1 MRRDFSRWL
10 RRRKTTI
17 PPAVRVEHTRDG
29 KRLDTYAIDEA
40 IEQLSDLD
48 ASLRDGDEVIARNLE
63 GEALEVFSVEGEGAG
78 NGGGGRIGDRTLE
91 AVARALGDANANA
104 IPQLESVIERLHL
117 EATRREERHQ
127 RELDRKDERI
137 RAVETKLDETTEKL
151 RAASTQALEHDRAR
165 WEREDRASAQ
175 KTDNERMD
183 KCIDKALELAGELK
197 DDFSK
202 RHDFRV
208 FFRQVLEQLDDET
221 HAKIAAQLSGGQLAA
236 IAELAEEP
244 AKKKKHAG
252 QVLAS

>member
-17 PPAVRVEHTRDG
+17 PPAVRVEHCRDG

-40 IEQLSDLD
+40 IEQIGDLD
-48 ASLRDGDEVIARNLE
+48 ASLRDGDEVIARNQE
-63 GEALEVFSVEGEGAG
+63 GEALEVFSVEGEGTG
-78 NGGGGRIGDRTLE
+78 HGGGGRIGDRTLE
-91 AVARALGDANANA
+91 TVARALGDANANA
-104 IPQLESVIERLHL
+104 IPQLESVIERLNV
-117 EATRREERHQ
+117 EASRREERHQ

-137 RAVETKLDETTEKL
+137 RVVETKLDEASEKL
-151 RAASTQALEHDRAR
+151 RAASSQALEYDRAR
-165 WEREDRASAQ
+165 WEREDRSNAL
-175 KTDNERMD
+175 KTNNDRMD

-197 DDFSK
+197 EDFSK
-202 RHDFRV
+202 RHDFRA

-244 AKKKKHAG
+244 AKKKHGG